1 MGFSRKKK
9 TSSSSSSSSSESS
22 SFSTRD
28 EKILPQQLH
37 YSCLRA
43 HSAPGV
49 ASCLTRGAE

>member
-1 MGFSRKKK
+1 MGFSRKK

-28 EKILPQQLH
+28 ETILPQQLH
-37 YSCLRA
+37 YSCSRA

-49 ASCLTRGAE
+49 ASRLTRGAE